1 MKLEMTGQMRMEQ
14 RMKLA
19 PHMIQSMEILQLPI
33 LALQERIEQELNS
46 NPVLELEDTDNLEEA
61 AAPPEPAVDDNMG
74 EKALT
79 VDTDNNKAGDF
90 ERLASIDDD
99 FKDFIDQSGPYRTRP
114 YDDEKDPKLEAI
126 KNTAAP
132 PQSLHDY
139 LAEQW
144 LMVDADDPVKKAGS
158 AIIDYIDDRGYL
170 SVPLEQLYNKDQKDF
185 TPKDLEK
192 ALPLVQQL
200 DPPGVGARDLR
211 ECLLIQLTQ
220 RSDED
225 PPAHATASGA
235 PNMSFE
241 YRLIADHMDALLE
254 NRLPEIAKKM
264 DCSIE
269 RLNQAIRRLSKL
281 DISPGLQIGRN
292 ESIPITPDV
301 LVESRDGAG
310 DFSVRLADNSL
321 PSLRLNPFYTR
332 MADDRQTC
340 ENTRKFLQNNIRS
353 AHWIIEAIEQ
363 RKHTLLK
370 VAQTIVRHQR
380 DFFEQGPL
388 YLRPLPMATV
398 AQEVGVHLATVSRA
412 VSGKYMQCEWGILPL
427 RKFFSGGTEDANGQA
442 HSWEAIRVQLQ
453 QIIDEEDKAQP
464 LNDDQIKKKL
474 AEAGIPNLARRTVAK
489 YRKLMNIPTAK
500 FRRKY

>member
-46 NPVLELEDTDNLEEA
+46 NPVLDLEEDDNPDE
-61 AAPPEPAVDDNMG
+61 AAPPEEPAPDDNAG
-74 EKALT
+74 EKALV

-90 ERLASIDDD
+90 ERLDSLDDD
-99 FKDFIDQSGPYRTRP
+99 FKNFMDQSGPYRSRRD
-114 YDDEKDPKLEAI
+114 DDEKDPKLEAI
-126 KNTAAP
+126 KNVAAP
-132 PQSLHDY
+132 PQSLLDY
-139 LAEQW
+139 LTEQW
-144 LMVDADDPVKKAGS
+144 LMVDAEGPVKKAGG

-170 SVPLEQLYNKDQKDF
+170 SVPLEQLYSKDQKDF
-185 TPKDLEK
+185 TPEHLSE
-192 ALPLVQQL
+192 ALRLVQQL

-220 RSDED
+220 SSNEGLPTQSEVSEVPDL
-225 PPAHATASGA
+225 
-235 PNMSFE
+235 SFE
-241 YRLIADHMDALLE
+241 YRLIADHMNALLD

-264 DCSIE
+264 DCDME
-269 RLNQAIRRLSKL
+269 RLNRAIRRLSKL

-292 ESIPITPDV
+292 DSIPITPDV
-301 LVESRDGAG
+301 VVEPREGSG
-310 DFSVRLADNSL
+310 DFSVRLADGSL

-332 MADDRQTC
+332 MADDTQTN

-353 AHWIIEAIEQ
+353 AHWILEAIEQ

-370 VAQTIVRHQR
+370 VTQTIVRHQR

-412 VSGKYMQCEWGILPL
+412 VSGKYMQCAWGILPL
-427 RKFFSGGTEDANGQA
+427 RKFFSGGTEDTSGQA
-442 HSWEAIRVQLQ
+442 HSWEAIRVKLQ
-453 QIIDEEDKAQP
+453 QIIDAEDKAKP
-464 LNDDQIKKKL
+464 LNDDQIKEKL
-474 AEAGIPNLARRTVAK
+474 AEAGISRLARRTVAK

>member
-46 NPVLELEDTDNLEEA
+46 NPVLELEEDDPIGED
-61 AAPPEPAVDDNMG
+61 AAPPEPPAGDDIG
-74 EKALT
+74 EKALILN
-79 VDTDNNKAGDF
+79 TDQNKADDF
-90 ERLASIDDD
+90 ERLDSIEDD
-99 FKDFIDQSGPYRTRP
+99 FKEFIDQSGPYHVRR
-114 YDDEKDPKLEAI
+114 DGEEKDPKLEAL
-126 KNTAAP
+126 KNVAAP

-144 LMVDADDPVKKAGS
+144 LLVEAEEPVKKAGT
-158 AIIDYIDDRGYL
+158 AIIDYLDVRGYL
-170 SVPLEQLYNKDQKDF
+170 SVPLEQLYTKDQKDF
-185 TPKDLEK
+185 TPGDLVR
-192 ALPLVQQL
+192 ALRLIQQL

-211 ECLLIQLTQ
+211 ECLLIQLAQ
-220 RSDED
+220 SSEEL
-225 PPAHATASGA
+225 
-235 PNMSFE
+235 SFE
-241 YRLIADHMDALLE
+241 YRLIADHMEALLE
-254 NRLPEIAKKM
+254 NRLPEIARRM
-264 DCSIE
+264 ECSLE

-281 DISPGLQIGRN
+281 DSSPGLQVGRN

-301 LVESRDGAG
+301 IVEPPNGSG
-310 DFSVRLADNSL
+310 DFSVRLADSSL

-332 MADDRQTC
+332 MADDGQTN

-370 VAQTIVRHQR
+370 VARTIVRHQR
-380 DFFEQGPL
+380 DFFEHGPL
-388 YLRPLPMATV
+388 HLRPLPMATV

-412 VSGKYMQCEWGILPL
+412 VSGKYMQCAWGILPL
-427 RKFFSGGTEDANGQA
+427 RKFFSGGTEDTSGQA

-453 QIIDEEDKAQP
+453 QIIDEEDKTRP
-464 LNDDQIKKKL
+464 LNDDQIKAKL

-489 YRKLMNIPTAK
+489 YRKLMNIPTAR

>member
-46 NPVLELEDTDNLEEA
+46 NPVLELEDTDNPEE
-61 AAPPEPAVDDNMG
+61 AAPPEPVPDDNLG
-74 EKALT
+74 EKALI

-90 ERLASIDDD
+90 ERLESIEDD
-99 FKDFIDQSGPYRTRP
+99 FKEFIDQSGPYRTRHD
-114 YDDEKDPKLEAI
+114 DDEKDPKLEAI

-144 LMVDADDPVKKAGS
+144 VMVDADEPVRKAGS

-170 SVPLEQLYNKDQKDF
+170 SVPLEQLYNKDQKAF
-185 TPKDLEK
+185 TPEDLEK

-220 RSDED
+220 RGDEG
-225 PPAHATASGA
+225 PEACSPAAGV
-235 PNMSFE
+235 PDMSFE

-254 NRLPEIAKKM
+254 NRLPDIAKKM

-281 DISPGLQIGRN
+281 DISPGLQIGA
-292 ESIPITPDV
+292 TTV
-301 LVESRDGAG
+301 
-310 DFSVRLADNSL
+310 F
-321 PSLRLNPFYTR
+321 PSPPMCSSSHGTARV
-332 MADDRQTC
+332 
-340 ENTRKFLQNNIRS
+340 ISRS
-353 AHWIIEAIEQ
+353 AW
-363 RKHTLLK
+363 
-370 VAQTIVRHQR
+370 
-380 DFFEQGPL
+380 
-388 YLRPLPMATV
+388 
-398 AQEVGVHLATVSRA
+398 
-412 VSGKYMQCEWGILPL
+412 
-427 RKFFSGGTEDANGQA
+427 
-442 HSWEAIRVQLQ
+442 
-453 QIIDEEDKAQP
+453 
-464 LNDDQIKKKL
+464 
-474 AEAGIPNLARRTVAK
+474 
-489 YRKLMNIPTAK
+489 PTPGCPACG
-500 FRRKY
+500 